1 MREPKTADETMVFH
15 GWVDACYRKYRA
27 WKRMSSAGTAKDD
40 DRSEYRE
47 AIGEVKAYRAMLEA
61 LFNWPTYELEAHK
74 QEIHA
79 RVLAENAETQATA
92 SALPRIT
99 PKHITPVVGRTYR
112 NAAGGDYTCVELL
125 ADERPVGGILR
136 RVSDGYTLRA
146 HDICENPDGT
156 VCWAYSTGG
165 HWPDMES
172 GSAES
177 STTSLEER

>member
-27 WKRMSSAGTAKDD
+27 WKRMSSAGTAKDA

-47 AIGEVKAYRAMLEA
+47 AIGEVKAYCAMLEA
-61 LFNWPTYELEAHK
+61 LFNWPAAELDTHK

-79 RVLAENAETQATA
+79 RVQAENAEAKATA
-92 SALPRIT
+92 SAPSRST
-99 PKHITPVVGRTYR
+99 VKHITPVVDRIYR
-112 NAAGGDYTCVELL
+112 NAAGGDYICVELL
-125 ADERPVGGILR
+125 TDERPVGGVLR

-156 VCWAYSTGG
+156 VYWAYSTGG
-165 HWPDMES
+165 HWPDDGDGMPN
-172 GSAES
+172 
-177 STTSLEER
+177 

>member
-47 AIGEVKAYRAMLEA
+47 AIGEVNAYRAMLEA
-61 LFNWPTYELEAHK
+61 LFNWPTDELEAHK

-79 RVLAENAETQATA
+79 RVLAENAETQAAA
-92 SALPRIT
+92 SALPRST

-125 ADERPVGGILR
+125 TDEHPVGGVLR
-136 RVSDGYTLRA
+136 RVSDGYMLRA

-156 VCWAYSTGG
+156 VYWAYSTGG
-165 HWPDMES
+165 HWSDD
-172 GSAES
+172 
-177 STTSLEER
+177 EEGMPNS